1 MVEVG
6 MGEEEVGVE
15 RTVALD
21 ALAELPQ
28 PGPGIEDQEPPA
40 ATDFE
45 TGRVAAV
52 ALRFGTGVGETAA
65 HAPETDE
72 EVRPV
77 GHSISTPRPAL
88 RRTAFR
94 PPALTVRLGR
104 YAGRTQAPGVR
115 DAPPRKGT

>member
-1 MVEVG
+1 MVEMG

-45 TGRVAAV
+45 AGRIAAV
-52 ALRFGTGVGETAA
+52 ALRFGTGAGETAA

-77 GHSISTPRPAL
+77 SHSISNPKPGL
-88 RRTAFR
+88 RRAAFR
-94 PPALTVRLGR
+94 PPADWKRVVGGKRGYARLETG
-104 YAGRTQAPGVR
+104 GGGI
-115 DAPPRKGT
+115 RKK